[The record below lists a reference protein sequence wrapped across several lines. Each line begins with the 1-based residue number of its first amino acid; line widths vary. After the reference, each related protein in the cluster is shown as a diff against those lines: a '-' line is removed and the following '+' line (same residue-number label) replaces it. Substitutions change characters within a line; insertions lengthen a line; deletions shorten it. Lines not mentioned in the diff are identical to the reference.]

1 MKTVI
6 VTNHFVKFYSGSELI
21 TIDLLSYFASKADYK
36 VYLATF
42 QVGNPLQQL
51 IPKNVETINLSNQPM
66 PIRQADLIIGHHY
79 DVIDKVLETVSCK
92 NVVQNSLSPYC
103 DIIEDYSTHITK
115 ALANSAETKR
125 VKQYQT
131 QLPIDIF
138 VNSVNSS
145 FINADRKQLTGTINK
160 IAVITN
166 HQWHKGITKKNVDII
181 GSTQGKLVTAEL
193 LKQYDV
199 VVTIGRTVQMCLV
212 LGIPVYCYDH
222 FGGHGYIT
230 LHNIDF
236 NEEMNFSGRQ
246 KDADFTE
253 PKSHDFAK
261 IFNDIYHNYMAVCT
275 QQKQLIEIAKQRY
288 NFETNLNNVL
298 KDITI

>member
-6 VTNHFVKFYSGSELI
+6 VTNHSLQFYSGSELI
-21 TIDLLSYFASKADYK
+21 AIDLLSYFASKTEYK
-36 VYLATF
+36 VYLATLK
-42 QVGNPLQQL
+42 VGSPLQRL
-51 IPKNVETINLSNQPM
+51 IPKNVVVVNLAKQKM
-66 PIRQADLIIGHHY
+66 PIQHADLIIGHHKN
-79 DVIDKVLETVSCK
+79 VIDKVLETVQCK
-92 NVVQNSLSPYC
+92 VIIQTTLSPYR
-103 DIIEDYSTHITK
+103 DSIEDFSKHITK

-125 VKQYQT
+125 IKQYQT
-131 QLPIDIF
+131 ELPIDLF
-138 VNSVNSS
+138 VNSVNNS
-145 FINADRKQLTGTINK
+145 FINAQPKQLTGRINK
-160 IAVITN
+160 IAIISN
-166 HQWHKGITKKNVDII
+166 HKWFRGISKSNVDII
-181 GSTQGKLVTAEL
+181 GGANGKLVTADL

-199 VVTIGRTVQMCLV
+199 VITIGRTVQMCLV

-222 FGGHGYIT
+222 FGGPGYIT
-230 LHNIDF
+230 LHNLDF
-236 NEEMNFSGRQ
+236 NEGQNFSGRQ

-275 QQKQLIEIAKQRY
+275 QQKQLIEIARQRY